1 MRNFRLDDESG
12 HQEALF
18 SWAAYQQGR
27 MPELEYL
34 HHVPNGGKRDKATA
48 TALKRQGVK
57 AGVPDVVLPAVRAG
71 YHGLYIELKAGKNT
85 TTDNQKRWLEY
96 LRQQGYYTAV
106 CYSWQLAAGS
116 RTDRA
121 VFTTPRRAYTRA
133 ENNYNAL
140 EAAQKERQRMK
151 TISILNLKGGVA
163 KTFTAANMAYELYRR
178 GYKVLLLD
186 NDKQGNLS
194 KAYGRYDAESIAPI
208 TRLLSGDWVHP
219 DEIIQQTDYE
229 GIDIVTANMSLFG
242 ATWNLTREESE
253 NQLSRYEQLG
263 KSKIEYYGDCT
274 VWGKYDYCIIDNPP
288 DIGLNVLNA
297 LAITDEVIVPVKLD
311 NYALEGL
318 DIVAEQIEDIKAF
331 NPAIKLAGV
340 LVTSYQNTDGES
352 AAVEWLEE
360 QGKYNILGITR
371 YSKKV
376 AEHSFKRMS
385 IYEYSPCCGAAQ
397 GYKKFVTAYTGK
409 AR

>member
-1 MRNFRLDDESG
+1 
-12 HQEALF
+12 
-18 SWAAYQQGR
+18 
-27 MPELEYL
+27 
-34 HHVPNGGKRDKATA
+34 
-48 TALKRQGVK
+48 
-57 AGVPDVVLPAVRAG
+57 
-71 YHGLYIELKAGKNT
+71 
-85 TTDNQKRWLEY
+85 
-96 LRQQGYYTAV
+96 
-106 CYSWQLAAGS
+106 
-116 RTDRA
+116 
-121 VFTTPRRAYTRA
+121 
-133 ENNYNAL
+133 
-140 EAAQKERQRMK
+140 MK

-318 DIVAEQIEDIKAF
+318 DIVAEQIEDVKEY

-340 LVTSYQNTDGES
+340 LITSYQNTDGES
-352 AAVEWLEE
+352 AGVEWLEE
-360 QGKYNILGITR
+360 QGVYNILGIVR

-376 AEHSFKRMS
+376 AENSFLRKP